1 VWSQREKNKL
11 KVLNCFGC
19 PWSLEQRKERFEIRS
34 EFCGWAGKK
43 KGKKNLR
50 AYKEKERI
58 NLIWIFCWQFCF
70 HKGKTILL
78 MSVLDY
84 YQGDWTGFGGA
95 ARLLP

>member
-1 VWSQREKNKL
+1 LVVRGVWNRERKGL
-11 KVLNCFGC
+11 KSDPNFV
-19 PWSLEQRKERFEIRS
+19 
-34 EFCGWAGKK
+34 AGLVK